1 MIVEVQPQMIGP
13 APLTPL
19 DVATVVV
26 PSVGEGVT
34 TRYFIFGES
43 EESYEEDLMDK
54 LLEDPLPFQWTP
66 PRAVSFTITGA
77 LHEAAMIDA
86 TTKVSAQERSK
97 KRTRVDEEEGCLRMA
112 LQSRFTLLK
121 FNTPAKFLTL
131 GGAIF
136 LFGLNRLSGLSV

>member
-1 MIVEVQPQMIGP
+1 M
-13 APLTPL
+13 A
-19 DVATVVV
+19 
-26 PSVGEGVT
+26 

-136 LFGLNRLSGLSV
+136 MFGLNRFSGLSA